1 MIKRAVGISMA
12 FVGVLVGAG
21 FASGQEAMQ
30 YFVSFGEMGLWG
42 VLVAAVLTTITG
54 IAVLQLGSYFQAN
67 EHTAVYNRVSGPIT
81 SKILDIGTL
90 ITLFSIGFV
99 MFAGAGSNLA
109 QQFDGLPIFVGA
121 LIMLLLVLLTGL
133 LNVDKVTAVIGA
145 ITPVIIV
152 LIVGVTGYTLLAT
165 DLDVTAAHEY
175 AVNNVDGP
183 LPNWW
188 LSAMNYTGLNIMCA
202 VSMAIVIGGNIL
214 DNRAV
219 GLGGVLGGL
228 TTLLLLAL
236 LVSSLFFVA
245 PEVNGTDLP
254 VLALI
259 NGINPALGYIM
270 TFAIFGMIFNTAVGM
285 FYAMAKRLTRDKPH
299 LFYTVY
305 VIACLIGFALSF
317 VGFQSLVA
325 NVYPILG
332 YIGIL
337 MIAVMSF
344 AWFKNRDKVKTE
356 TDRRMRARKLFARKL
371 DPRKRFTKKNE
382 RELAKLANE
391 SNMATPEFVEVVS
404 DEVLDE
410 LESDA
415 ELEDFDREDPAP
427 SVTYVQHT
435 KPVIPAIDEADTTSA
450 VPATAAA
457 SDANAETATGGN
469 AAPANAPVGNPDT
482 AVDAAAA
489 PTTTPDADLD
499 FGGSEESNAT
509 QKS

>member
-1 MIKRAVGISMA
+1 M
-12 FVGVLVGAG
+12 
-21 FASGQEAMQ
+21 
-30 YFVSFGEMGLWG
+30 
-42 VLVAAVLTTITG
+42 
-54 IAVLQLGSYFQAN
+54 
-67 EHTAVYNRVSGPIT
+67 
-81 SKILDIGTL
+81 
-90 ITLFSIGFV
+90 
-99 MFAGAGSNLA
+99 
-109 QQFDGLPIFVGA
+109 GA
-121 LIMLLLVLLTGL
+121 LIMLILVLLTGL

-145 ITPVIIV
+145 ITPVIII
-152 LIVGVTGYTLLAT
+152 LIVGVTGYTLLTT
-165 DLDVTAAHEY
+165 DLDVAAAHEY

-254 VLALI
+254 ALALI

-299 LFYTVY
+299 LFYPVY

-317 VGFQSLVA
+317 VGFQPLVA

-356 TDRRMRARKLFARKL
+356 TDRRMRARKLVARKL
-371 DPRKRFTKKNE
+371 DPRKRFNKKNE

-415 ELEDFDREDPAP
+415 ELEDFDREDQRLQSPMFSTP
-427 SVTYVQHT
+427 SQLF
-435 KPVIPAIDEADTTSA
+435 PQSTSQTQLQLRQRPQQQMA
-450 VPATAAA
+450 LTLKQQQA
-457 SDANAETATGGN
+457 
-469 AAPANAPVGNPDT
+469 
-482 AVDAAAA
+482 
-489 PTTTPDADLD
+489 
-499 FGGSEESNAT
+499 AT
-509 QKS
+509 QLLLTRRLAIQTLQSIQRPHQPLLRMPILISAAQKTQTLRKRASLLACMTVCRLVG

>member
-1 MIKRAVGISMA
+1 MIKRALGISMA

-30 YFVSFGEMGLWG
+30 YFVSFGSQGLWG
-42 VLVAAVLTTITG
+42 VLLAAALTTITG
-54 IAVLQLGSYFQAN
+54 IAVLQLGSYFQAD
-67 EHTAVYNRVSGPIT
+67 EHTAVYDRVTGPIT
-81 SKILDIGTL
+81 SKILDIGTI

-109 QQFDGLPIFVGA
+109 QQFDGLPLWAGA
-121 LIMLLLVLLTGL
+121 FLMLLLVLATGR
-133 LNVDKVTAVIGA
+133 LNVDRVTTVIGT
-145 ITPVIIV
+145 ITPIIIV
-152 LIVGVTGYTLLAT
+152 LIVGVTGYTLLT
-165 DLDVTAAHEY
+165 NDLDMAAAHDY

-188 LSAMNYTGLNIMCA
+188 ISAMNYTGLNIMCA

-219 GLGGVLGGL
+219 GLGGVFGGL
-228 TTLLLLAL
+228 VTLLLLAL
-236 LVSSLFFVA
+236 LVTSLFFVA
-245 PEVNGTDLP
+245 PEENGSDLP

-259 NGINPALGYIM
+259 NGINPALGYVM
-270 TFAIFGMIFNTAVGM
+270 TFAIYGMIFNTAVGM
-285 FYAMAKRLTRDKPH
+285 FYAMAKRLTRDRTH

-305 VIACLIGFALSF
+305 VISCVIGFILSF
-317 VGFQSLVA
+317 VGFQSLVS

-337 MIAVMSF
+337 MIAVMSV
-344 AWFKNRDKVKTE
+344 AWIKNRGNVKTE
-356 TDRRMRARKLFARKL
+356 TDRRLRAQKLVSRKL

-382 RELAKLANE
+382 RELAKLAND
-391 SNMATPEFVEVVS
+391 SNMETPEFVEVVS

-410 LESDA
+410 LEADS
-415 ELEDFDREDPAP
+415 ELADFDREDPAP

-435 KPVIPAIDEADTTSA
+435 KPQVPTDDALDRDALTHQGHANPADAPTDT
-450 VPATAAA
+450 
-457 SDANAETATGGN
+457 N
-469 AAPANAPVGNPDT
+469 AAPA
-482 AVDAAAA
+482 
-489 PTTTPDADLD
+489 PTTIPDADLD
-499 FGGSEESNAT
+499 FGGSADPHIS

>member
-1 MIKRAVGISMA
+1 MIKRALGISMA

-42 VLVAAVLTTITG
+42 VIVAAALTTITG

-67 EHTAVYNRVSGPIT
+67 EHTAVYDRVSGPIT

-109 QQFDGLPIFVGA
+109 QQFKGLPIFVGA
-121 LIMLLLVLLTGL
+121 LIMLVLVLATGL

-145 ITPVIIV
+145 ITPVIII
-152 LIVGVTGYTLLAT
+152 LIVGVTSYTLLT
-165 DLDVTAAHEY
+165 SDLNIAAAHEY
-175 AVNNVDGP
+175 AVNNVAGP

-219 GLGGVLGGL
+219 GMGGILGGL

-236 LVSSLFFVA
+236 LVSSLFFIA

-285 FYAMAKRLTRDKPH
+285 FYAMAKRLTRDKPSR
-299 LFYTVY
+299 FYSVY
-305 VIACLIGFALSF
+305 VIACLFGFALSF

-337 MIAVMSF
+337 MIVVMSF
-344 AWFKNRDKVKTE
+344 AWLKNRNKVKTE
-356 TDRRMRARKLFARKL
+356 TDRRLRARQLVARKL

-382 RELAKLANE
+382 RELVKLATE
-391 SNMATPEFVEVVS
+391 SNMDTPEFVEVVS

-415 ELEDFDREDPAP
+415 ALEDFDREDPAP

-435 KPVIPAIDEADTTSA
+435 KPEVPEEEVATAPSTSA
-450 VPATAAA
+450 AATAPAA
-457 SDANAETATGGN
+457 SET
-469 AAPANAPVGNPDT
+469 DT
-482 AVDAAAA
+482 KAAAA
-489 PTTTPDADLD
+489 PTTTPDAGLDTDLD
-499 FGGSEESNAT
+499 FGGPEDTAAKQS
-509 QKS
+509 

>member
-1 MIKRAVGISMA
+1 MIKRALGISMA

-42 VLVAAVLTTITG
+42 VLVAAALTTITG

-67 EHTAVYNRVSGPIT
+67 EHTAVYDRVTGPIT

-90 ITLFSIGFV
+90 VTLFSIGFV
-99 MFAGAGSNLA
+99 MFAGAGSNLS
-109 QQFDGLPIFVGA
+109 QQFDGLPIWVGA
-121 LIMLLLVLLTGL
+121 LIMLILVLATGL
-133 LNVDKVTAVIGA
+133 LNVDKVTTVIGT

-152 LIVGVTGYTLLAT
+152 LIVGVTGYTLLT
-165 DLDVTAAHEY
+165 NDLDISVAHEY

-188 LSAMNYTGLNIMCA
+188 ISAMNYTGLNIMCA

-219 GLGGVLGGL
+219 GLGGVFGGL
-228 TTLLLLAL
+228 VTLLLLAL
-236 LVSSLFFVA
+236 LVMSLFFVA

-259 NGINPALGYIM
+259 NGINPALGYVM
-270 TFAIFGMIFNTAVGM
+270 TFAIYGMIFNTAVGM
-285 FYAMAKRLTRDKPH
+285 FYAMAKRLTRDKPQ

-305 VIACLIGFALSF
+305 VIACLIGFVLSF

-344 AWFKNRDKVKTE
+344 AWIKNRNNVKTE
-356 TDRRMRARKLFARKL
+356 TDRRLRARKLVSRKF

-382 RELAKLANE
+382 RELAKLAGA
-391 SNMATPEFVEVVS
+391 SNMETTEFVDVVS
-404 DEVLDE
+404 EEVLDE
-410 LESDA
+410 LEADT

-435 KPVIPAIDEADTTSA
+435 KPA
-450 VPATAAA
+450 VPE
-457 SDANAETATGGN
+457 DENAEAS
-469 AAPANAPVGNPDT
+469 VSDT
-482 AVDAAAA
+482 ANSSPSQTSPVQAANDLAA
-489 PTTTPDADLD
+489 DSTSTSDLD
-499 FGGSEESNAT
+499 FGEQSDVHAPK
-509 QKS
+509 KS

>member
-42 VLVAAVLTTITG
+42 VLVAAALTTITG

-67 EHTAVYNRVSGPIT
+67 EHTAVYDRVSGPIT

-90 ITLFSIGFV
+90 VTLFSIGFV

-109 QQFDGLPIFVGA
+109 QQFDGLPLWVGA
-121 LIMLLLVLLTGL
+121 LLMLVLVLATGL
-133 LNVDKVTAVIGA
+133 LDVDKVTTVIGT
-145 ITPVIIV
+145 ITPFIIV
-152 LIVGVTGYTLLAT
+152 LIVGITGYTLLTT
-165 DLDVTAAHEY
+165 DIDMSAAHDY
-175 AVNNVDGP
+175 AVNNVEGP

-236 LVSSLFFVA
+236 LVTSLFFVA

-259 NGINPALGYIM
+259 NGINPALGYVM
-270 TFAIFGMIFNTAVGM
+270 TFAIYGMIFNTAVGM
-285 FYAMAKRLTRDKPH
+285 FYAMAKRLTRDKPQ

-305 VIACLIGFALSF
+305 VIACGIGFVLSF
-317 VGFQSLVA
+317 VGFQALVS

-337 MIAVMSF
+337 MIFVMSF
-344 AWFKNRDKVKTE
+344 AWIKNRGQVKTE
-356 TDRRMRARKLFARKL
+356 TDRRLRARKLISRRL

-382 RELAKLANE
+382 RELAALADA
-391 SNMATPEFVEVVS
+391 SNMDTPEFVEVVS

-410 LESDA
+410 LEADA
-415 ELEDFDREDPAP
+415 ELDDFDREDPAP

-435 KPVIPAIDEADTTSA
+435 KPQVPEADDDVA
-450 VPATAAA
+450 EAGAAA
-457 SDANAETATGGN
+457 ANDGHAGDAIAGDANAN
-469 AAPANAPVGNPDT
+469 DI
-482 AVDAAAA
+482 AAADKPA
-489 PTTTPDADLD
+489 EKSGDASNASPASSTDPDLD
-499 FGGSEESNAT
+499 FDGTNNLT
-509 QKS
+509 VK